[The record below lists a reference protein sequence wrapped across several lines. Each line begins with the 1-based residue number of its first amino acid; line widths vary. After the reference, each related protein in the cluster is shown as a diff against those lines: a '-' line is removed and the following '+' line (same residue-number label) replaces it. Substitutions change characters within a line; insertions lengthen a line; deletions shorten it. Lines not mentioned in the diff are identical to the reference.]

1 MYQIYVTGRDYQ
13 QVTLHDSKTFQPIEM
28 PKDFN
33 PIQSKLFHQDI
44 FHKKTDEVDII
55 HSSLR
60 QRTNIP
66 GVLVLQGNRMY
77 GRYRF
82 LVYNKSSIYY
92 IFMMSRR
99 EDTTY
104 IYIIYIYI
112 WFVIMV
118 EHANGS
124 VP

>member
-77 GRYRF
+77 GRYKKKHLYKCIPDDRRLPIF
-82 LVYNKSSIYY
+82 LIPYQLRLAFHKHLQNK
-92 IFMMSRR
+92 
-99 EDTTY
+99 
-104 IYIIYIYI
+104 YII
-112 WFVIMV
+112 F
-118 EHANGS
+118 
-124 VP
+124 